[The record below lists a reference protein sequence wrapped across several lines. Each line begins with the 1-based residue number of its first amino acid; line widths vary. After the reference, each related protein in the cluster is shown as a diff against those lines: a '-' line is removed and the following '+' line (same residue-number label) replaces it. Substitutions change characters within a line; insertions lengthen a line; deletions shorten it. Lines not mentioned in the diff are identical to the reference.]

1 MRTGK
6 IISLLWIT
14 AAVILGACSVSLLP
28 RQAVDAFQSTAV
40 PQGQSL
46 EEKILLQ
53 STTPPVMANTPETT
67 APTETTVP
75 PETTVPVD
83 TEPMEEEPMDSKGVE
98 QEAEAFSQNEAAVP
112 VASTE
117 APGILVKEG
126 GGAEIDYSNA
136 AQGYVMVRHAQDPG
150 ARLKVQVKGPSTTYT
165 YNLTPG
171 QWTAFP
177 LSDHTG
183 QYQISVYINV
193 VDSKYAVLLSLTTN
207 VALADEFAPFLYPNQ
222 YVNFGAAP
230 NTVAMAAS
238 LTAGMTAPLDKVAS
252 VYHYVVGNLTYDH
265 ELAATVT
272 SGYLPDLDA
281 VLAKGSGI
289 CFDYAA
295 LMTGMLRSQ
304 GVPTK
309 LVIGYAGDVYHAW
322 INVWSE
328 SEGWVD
334 GVIHFDG
341 FSWKLMDPT
350 FASSGGSD
358 LMGFISNSAN
368 YTAKYIY

>member
-67 APTETTVP
+67 APTETTAP

-112 VASTE
+112 VAATE

-334 GVIHFDG
+334 GVIHF
-341 FSWKLMDPT
+341 
-350 FASSGGSD
+350 ASSGGSD